1 MLTFFRGKPHTPLF
15 LFLSFPLSLS
25 LHLVWRNKKGNVD
38 CFDAASFWVVFPLE
52 AWVCIP
58 PILTAD
64 GAATDQRQPP
74 CPPSWS
80 CKLLSTSQ
88 IQIHTHCHAIYS
100 SHHLSMQHFNLVSF
114 SSCRDTCPPHSLLVV
129 CSSLLISLYCSS
141 CHSLSSFHFPPFFPF
156 SSNGFN
162 APVVRLHHAFTRW
175 IAPERCCCS
184 TCTVLLSSCP
194 PHQHCLMHPHCQSV
208 SNH

>member
-1 MLTFFRGKPHTPLF
+1 MLTFFRGKPHTHTT
-15 LFLSFPLSLS
+15 LSFSLFPSLSLS

-114 SSCRDTCPPHSLLVV
+114 SSYRDTCPPHSLLVV

-141 CHSLSSFHFPPFFPF
+141 CHSLLSIFSPSSPFLRMGSMHLLSVFIMPLHAGLRL
-156 SSNGFN
+156 SV
-162 APVVRLHHAFTRW
+162 AVVLPV
-175 IAPERCCCS
+175 
-184 TCTVLLSSCP
+184 LSSCP
-194 PHQHCLMHPHCQSV
+194 PVLLTDIA
-208 SNH
+208 

>member
-1 MLTFFRGKPHTPLF
+1 MSTASMRPAFGSSSHSRLGSASLRSSRRMAPQRTNANLRVLLRGR
-15 LFLSFPLSLS
+15 
-25 LHLVWRNKKGNVD
+25 V
-38 CFDAASFWVVFPLE
+38 
-52 AWVCIP
+52 
-58 PILTAD
+58 
-64 GAATDQRQPP
+64 
-74 CPPSWS
+74 S
-80 CKLLSTSQ
+80 CCRCHKYKF
-88 IQIHTHCHAIYS
+88 IATHCHAIYS

-129 CSSLLISLYCSS
+129 CSSLLISLYCSC
-141 CHSLSSFHFPPFFPF
+141 CHSLSSVHFFPFFPF

-162 APVVRLHHAFTRW
+162 APVVRLHRAFARW

-194 PHQHCLMHPHCQSV
+194 PHRHCLMHPHCQSV